1 MAGQPDLSKIEP
13 TEAMKKEAKQNPNG
27 WVYAI
32 EGSYGPN
39 DAVPPEVIAGAWK
52 VDASGNFIKGSFM
65 PNPKFK
71 SKQ

>member
-39 DAVPPEVIAGAWK
+39 DAVPP
-52 VDASGNFIKGSFM
+52 
-65 PNPKFK
+65 
-71 SKQ
+71 